1 MSELNEKILE
11 IKNQKDTYI
20 IPGNLKKNVT
30 VFGVTGTYEGSSG
43 DVKLF
48 DTVEHMQQDPS
59 PQEGDLACVYREE
72 IQPVQEESE
81 FSSCVFPNTVVLY
94 EAFEYEIYGRFRA
107 VDPSVMFDGSVNM
120 TSSRFRFNGY
130 GDSSEIR
137 VEYTSSDGI
146 TYTRTD
152 GGEELQEFGTA
163 IKYEPMEPWND
174 IIGNFMKVSGNYFD
188 GMYKYTLNNVDNT
201 KIRFVPASNCE
212 IDISNRKIIADTT
225 SNYTD
230 VDKDILIEIL
240 NNFAIEKSVGGVT
253 INDVLNRTFLYLRS
267 DNNIGIAYNVVGSGD
282 NAFVQ
287 VLFNVD
293 NSIKGICCDNLPLV
307 NADYST
313 TTVEEY
319 LVNVN
324 NKTCEKVNT
333 SSNRSTI
340 NVDGAYRY
348 LYYMPIE
355 NISVNSILIK
365 AGSWDEHG
373 IFDLK
378 AIYSCSI
385 QTTDT
390 DGYESLDVTYKLDRL
405 YNSYIIAKSQLDI
418 TSDYVYEKAFYGKNG
433 IQLGNLNSNTIN
445 SINKRDVLLN
455 IADTMQAG
463 YIIEDGINFSDYT
476 GINIPFNLN
485 TSSMTNMNSM
495 FEGCFNLT
503 TAPEMD
509 TSNVTSMSHMFVYDN
524 HLTSVPNWN
533 TSNVLYTT
541 EMFWDCYN
549 LTSVPNWDLSNAT
562 ILHGM
567 FNGCT
572 GLQNVPNFN
581 TQNATSMINMFKECF
596 SLVNAPNLVTNNVT
610 SMYGMFNKCGKLVN
624 VPDYNTINVTN
635 LSYMFSYCSKLVN
648 APNFVTDNVIAIS
661 GMFNGCSNLVNVPQ
675 YNTAKVNS
683 MGSMFAYCNNLTNA
697 SIQNIINMCLNSN
710 ITSQWYKDLNTNNSS
725 SPLFRTKFTN
735 SYYSNRLSELTTAG
749 WTY

>member
-1 MSELNEKILE
+1 MSELQTKLLE
-11 IKNQKDTYI
+11 IKRQKDTYI
-20 IPGNLKKNVT
+20 IPENLRKNVE
-30 VFGVTGTYEGSSG
+30 VFGITGTLESGSGTG

-48 DTVEHMQQDPS
+48 DTVEHMQADS
-59 PQEGDLACVYREE
+59 TAQEGDLAIVYREE
-72 IQPVQEESE
+72 IQPVTEESE
-81 FSSCVFPNTVVLY
+81 FDSCTFPNTVVLD
-94 EAFEYEIYGRFRA
+94 EAFSDNVFGSFRA
-107 VDPSVMFDGSVNM
+107 VDPSVMFDGMVDV
-120 TSSRFRFNGY
+120 SSSSFRFDGY
-130 GDSSEIR
+130 GDTMVR
-137 VEYTSSDGI
+137 VEYTSNDGI

-152 GGEELQEFGTA
+152 GGEELQEFGTT
-163 IKYEPMEPWND
+163 IKWESMGGPFNS
-174 IIGNFMKVSGNYFD
+174 IIGNFMKIGGNYFEGLYEYKGYKNEEYAEAYSNVRYTNND
-188 GMYKYTLNNVDNT
+188 IVFNTTDVYISDLVELIHSKEEDIKSATGM
-201 KIRFVPASNCE
+201 SGE
-212 IDISNRKIIADTT
+212 ITDISIVKTAENQFTMYTFYDRSSYGQRAGGFILYNNNLYACGDNYTTNIYKFTINTSNNTVVYDGEINYDTT
-225 SNYTD
+225 
-230 VDKDILIEIL
+230 I
-240 NNFAIEKSVGGVT
+240 T
-253 INDVLNRTFLYLRS
+253 INTYLRYCVLLDNVSPVFLICQSGGTTYRNQREIIYTS
-267 DNNIGIAYNVVGSGD
+267 DNIGTNIKTYDIYTPT
-282 NAFVQ
+282 
-287 VLFNVD
+287 
-293 NSIKGICCDNLPLV
+293 KG
-307 NADYST
+307 T
-313 TTVEEY
+313 
-319 LVNVN
+319 
-324 NKTCEKVNT
+324 
-333 SSNRSTI
+333 
-340 NVDGAYRY
+340 
-348 LYYMPIE
+348 M
-355 NISVNSILIK
+355 
-365 AGSWDEHG
+365 
-373 IFDLK
+373 
-378 AIYSCSI
+378 
-385 QTTDT
+385 
-390 DGYESLDVTYKLDRL
+390 YEYKLT
-405 YNSYIIAKSQLDI
+405 STQLDA
-418 TSDYVYEKAFYGKNG
+418 TADYVYEKTFYGKNG

-445 SINKRDVLLN
+445 SANKRDILLN
-455 IADTMQAG
+455 IADTMQTG

-476 GINIPFNLN
+476 GISIPFNLN

-495 FEGCFNLT
+495 FEGCFNLVI
-503 TAPEMD
+503 APEMD